1 MKPLT
6 DKQERFVHEYL
17 IDQNAS
23 AAAERAGYSPKTKGT
38 QATELMKLPQV
49 KARILQELSDLYA
62 RLKVNALDLLR
73 AQVAAA
79 YFDPAKLFDEAQEP
93 VPLHQ
98 LDEETRAA
106 LTVSYDRRR
115 NGEYVMRVRQTP
127 RHVAVAALN
136 RRLDQFE
143 KIKAGFEDE
152 RPTAHRQAECDARN
166 EAARPAAARPIVLD
180 IEAYPPQSVAA
191 APGLAQA
198 HADIAAAAEALA
210 QAASGEVKAP
220 EAHASS
226 NIDLALLEIAPPIE
240 VNVPVEQAPQSAK
253 PPVRLSAFAEEMAK
267 GRTPPPAASAA
278 PAVPANYNFR
288 DDPNWMWGGAYR
300 RNPVPPQEL
309 PTAEQIAEAVV
320 AAKLRPRHV
329 IRPTGYPPGYNPR
342 PPRDGRPEFAI
353 GAGEFRWS

>member
-23 AAAERAGYSPKTKGT
+23 AAAERAGYSPRTKGT

-79 YFDPAKLFDEAQEP
+79 YFDPAKLFDAAQEP
-93 VPLHQ
+93 VPLDQ
-98 LDEETRAA
+98 LDAQDRAA

-143 KIKAGFEDE
+143 KMKATFEDE
-152 RPTAHRQAECDARN
+152 RVTAHGQVASDASN
-166 EAARPAAARPIVLD
+166 ETARPAPARPIVLD
-180 IEAYPPQSVAA
+180 IEAYPPQAA
-191 APGLAQA
+191 TATPGLAQA
-198 HADIAAAAEALA
+198 HAEIAAAAEALA
-210 QAASGEVKAP
+210 RAASAEVKVP

-226 NIDLALLEIAPPIE
+226 NFDLAPLEIAAPSE
-240 VNVPVEQAPQSAK
+240 VNVPVDQALQSAK
-253 PPVRLSAFAEEMAK
+253 PPFKLSPFAEEIAK
-267 GRTPPPAASAA
+267 GRTSPPAASAG
-278 PAVPANYNFR
+278 PGVPANYNFR
-288 DDPNWMWGGAYR
+288 DDPNWMWGGTYR

-329 IRPTGYPPGYNPR
+329 IRPTGYPPGYNPP